1 MWICFG
7 LCDFTLT
14 HIKKI
19 KWDISEQG
27 LTVFAEA
34 TKHAGPLNPLR
45 SIYSFLW
52 GQFFQAKNAKQHS
65 LLMCVDRK
73 RSRRGVRPPRISAEN
88 SALITKAGFQTQSLL
103 RSKCLLI
110 KKKSQACKFW
120 FVCTRCLG
128 QSSRG
133 AESITIG
140 MRTWLLRRLRKS
152 HRPMIK
158 NSVQASLQAHH
169 SGCPHKGTVNLF
181 KKVEGGGLK
190 KKKTAPSRMP
200 IPTSRHESTFR
211 AVGKEFCTL
220 SWGGET
226 WNKCKKKMY

>member
-1 MWICFG
+1 
-7 LCDFTLT
+7 
-14 HIKKI
+14 
-19 KWDISEQG
+19 
-27 LTVFAEA
+27 
-34 TKHAGPLNPLR
+34 
-45 SIYSFLW
+45 
-52 GQFFQAKNAKQHS
+52 
-65 LLMCVDRK
+65 MCVDRK
-73 RSRRGVRPPRISAEN
+73 RSRWGVRPPHISAET

-128 QSSRG
+128 QGSRR

-140 MRTWLLRRLRKS
+140 MWTWLLRRLRKS

-190 KKKTAPSRMP
+190 KKKKRHSSGTIFLTRLHLGCLFLRLDTRVHSERWKKNSAPF
-200 IPTSRHESTFR
+200 HE
-211 AVGKEFCTL
+211 AAKYEINV
-220 SWGGET
+220 
-226 WNKCKKKMY
+226 KKMY